1 MRRWNDFEEAARSG
15 RGIDWVLTED
25 VCSSGNFFSVV
36 CCVKAVLSAS
46 FAAGA
51 GRHVVEPEVSRL
63 DKRLW
68 Y

>member
-1 MRRWNDFEEAARSG
+1 MRRWNDFEDAARSG
-15 RGIDWVLTED
+15 RRIDWVLTEG

-36 CCVKAVLSAS
+36 CCVKANLSAS

-51 GRHVVEPEVSRL
+51 GRDVVEPDVSHL
-63 DKRLW
+63 DRRPW